1 MTILWLDC
9 ETYSATPIKN
19 GTNIYAENS
28 EVMIITY
35 ALDDGA
41 VVTLDLTEEN
51 LQTGEPYSR
60 EMNLFDYFTDELIA
74 ALQDPD
80 VIVYAQNSYFD
91 RSVFRENG
99 YEISRGRWRD
109 SMVQAL
115 AHSLPAGLAE
125 LCDVLGVSA
134 GDAKDKEGRSYILLF
149 CKPNKDGTRN
159 TRHTHPVQW
168 KGFLKYAGSD
178 ITAMRA
184 CVKKMP
190 TINYSGQE
198 LALWHLDQKI
208 NDRGVLVDTDLAR
221 GAITAVEA
229 EKHNLARRTQEITD
243 EQVKS
248 ATQRDAMLKFILEA
262 YGVELPDMRKS
273 TLERRIEDPDLP
285 LELRELLAIRL
296 QSTGTSIGKYR
307 TLVKAVNKDGR
318 LRGTLQFCGASR
330 TGRWSGRLFQP
341 QNMPRP
347 TMKQK
352 QIEIAI
358 HAFKSGCADLLTDNV
373 TELAS
378 NAVRGTMIA
387 PEGKKLVVSDL
398 SNIES
403 RVLTWLAGEDWKIKA
418 FEDLDAGTG
427 HDLYR
432 IAYAKAFGIDPSD
445 VDGEQRQV
453 GKILEL
459 SLGYASGVGG
469 LLTFALAYGMDMEAM
484 ADTILEN
491 VSPEIKES
499 SIGMLQ
505 WTKKKRRSTFGLSDK
520 AYLACE
526 SLKQS
531 WRAAHPRV
539 VSFWAELEETVRRAI
554 LNPNVTYDCGLI
566 KVRRQKAWLY
576 LRLPSGRCLC
586 YPAIKVG
593 DDNVISYQGKN
604 QYSRRWEKIRTYS
617 GKLVEN
623 CIAKGTEVLTESG
636 WLAIEQLSANLKV
649 WDGVEWVSHSGL
661 SYNGVQSTIE
671 AYGVSMTP
679 DHLVLTEKGW
689 INASSCERLNRAQV
703 GLPNG
708 YTLPSFGEQ
717 APVYVG
723 GSVCLRN
730 LKRNG
735 CIRIRQAAKEG
746 YSSFLRLFTQSF
758 NRQQN
763 HETRHESSS
772 GLWSLARHVGQMPSS
787 IASCVRKLR
796 GSRHYSVR
804 LLERRFSKLL
814 AGHGKHL
821 FTRFDFRAQGQQF
834 RLQPFQL
841 LLGYAY
847 GAEQQYTKER
857 FYRNSE
863 RENVYNP
870 SHGGLRVKENYIA
883 LSARKQLANASS
895 VNRVYDLINCG
906 PRNRFVVRGK
916 DCLPLIVH
924 NCCQGVAR
932 DVMAYNMPEIEN
944 RGYEILLTVHDELIT
959 EAPDTPEFNAEDL
972 STMLSASKPWSKG
985 LPLASAGFESKRYR
999 KG

>member
-1 MTILWLDC
+1 MKILWLDC

-28 EVMIITY
+28 EIMIITY
-35 ALDDGA
+35 AIDDGA
-41 VVTLDLTEEN
+41 VVTIDLTEPN
-51 LQTGEPYSR
+51 LLTGNPYSR
-60 EMNLFDYFTDELIA
+60 KADLFDYFTPELHA
-74 ALQDPD
+74 ALKDPE

-99 YEISRGRWRD
+99 YEVARERWRD

-115 AHSLPAGLAE
+115 AHALPAGLAE

-159 TRHTHPVQW
+159 TRHTHPIQW

-208 NDRGVLVDTDLAR
+208 NDRGVLMDVYLAR

-229 EKHNLARRTQEITD
+229 EKVGLARRTQQITE

-307 TLVKAVNKDGR
+307 TLVKAVNKDQR

-387 PEGKKLVVSDL
+387 PPGKKLVVSDI
-398 SNIES
+398 SNIEG
-403 RVLTWLAGEDWKIKA
+403 RIQAWLAGESWKLKA
-418 FEDLDAGTG
+418 FAEYDAGIG
-427 HDLYR
+427 FDLYKL
-432 IAYAKAFGIDPSD
+432 AYSKAFGVKPED
-445 VDGEQRQV
+445 VTADQRQI

-459 SLGYASGVGG
+459 SMGYAGGVGAF
-469 LLTFALAYGMDMEAM
+469 LTFALAYGLDLEEM
-484 ADTILEN
+484 AEGILANTPPDVLETAT
-491 VSPEIKES
+491 
-499 SIGMLQ
+499 GMLA
-505 WTKKKRRSTFGLSDK
+505 WTKKKRRSTYGLSDR
-520 AYLACE
+520 AWLACE
-526 SLKQS
+526 SLKTA
-531 WRAAHPRV
+531 WRLAHPKI
-539 VSFWAELEETVRRAI
+539 SAFWGELEETIRRAY
-554 LNPNVTYDCGLI
+554 LNPNVTYDLGLLKI
-566 KVRRQKAWLY
+566 RRQKAWLY
-576 LRLPSGRCLC
+576 IRLPSGRCLC
-586 YPAIKVG
+586 YPGIQV
-593 DDNVISYQGKN
+593 DDKNASSFMGKN
-604 QYSRRWEKIRTYS
+604 QYTRKWQRIGTYG
-617 GKLVEN
+617 GKSFEN
-623 CIAKGTEVLTESG
+623 CIGEGTEVLTEKG
-636 WLAIEQLSANLKV
+636 WLAIEQIPGNLKV

-661 SYNGVQSTIE
+661 SFNGVQETIE
-671 AYGVSMTP
+671 AYGVNMTP
-679 DHLVLTEKGW
+679 DHLVLTKKGW
-689 INASSCERLNRAQV
+689 LHASSCKRLNRAEI

-708 YTLPSFGEQ
+708 YSLPSLREQ
-717 APVYVG
+717 APIYVAG
-723 GSVCLRN
+723 PVCLRN

-735 CIRIRQAAKEG
+735 RVGIWQAAKEG
-746 YSSFLRLFTQSF
+746 YPSFMWLFAQSL
-758 NRQQN
+758 NKQQK
-763 HETRHESSS
+763 HKTRHEPSSS
-772 GLWSLARHVGQMPSS
+772 LRSLAGYVGQMSS
-787 IASCVRKLR
+787 SVASSLRKLWWTR
-796 GSRHYSVR
+796 DKSLRRVER
-804 LLERRFSKLL
+804 KFFKLLE
-814 AGHGKHL
+814 GYGKRL
-821 FTRFDFRAQGQQF
+821 RVGFNFGAQRQQF
-834 RLQPFQL
+834 RLQQEQL
-841 LLGYAY
+841 LLGHLY
-847 GAEQQYTKER
+847 GASQQYTQDR
-857 FYRNSE
+857 FYRNSK
-863 RENVYNP
+863 RKNVHKP
-870 SHGGLRVKENYIA
+870 SNGSLQSKENYIT
-883 LSARKQLANASS
+883 LSARTRLANASS
-895 VNRVYDLINCG
+895 VNKVYDLINCG

-916 DCLPLIVH
+916 DGLPLIVH

-944 RGYEILLTVHDELIT
+944 AGYEILLTVHDELIT
-959 EAPDTPEFNAEDL
+959 EAPDMPDFNAEDL

-985 LPLASAGFESKRYR
+985 LPLASAGFEAYRYR

>member
-1 MTILWLDC
+1 MTILWLDL
-9 ETYSATPIKN
+9 ETYSTTPIKN
-19 GTNIYAENS
+19 GTNVYAENS
-28 EVMIITY
+28 EIMIFAWAI
-35 ALDDGA
+35 DDGP
-41 VVTLDLTEEN
+41 VRVEDLTAVKQLPTVLLN
-51 LQTGEPYSR
+51 LIKDDS
-60 EMNLFDYFTDELIA
+60 
-74 ALQDPD
+74 

-91 RSVFRENG
+91 RSVLRHNGMEIRRE
-99 YEISRGRWRD
+99 RWRD
-109 SMVQAL
+109 TLAQAL
-115 AHSLPAGLAE
+115 AHALPAGLAE
-125 LCDVLGVSA
+125 MCDVLNVDTA
-134 GDAKDKEGRSYILLF
+134 DAKDKSGKQLIQLF
-149 CKPNKDGTRN
+149 CKPDAKGNRN
-159 TRHTHPVQW
+159 TRITHPEQW
-168 KGFLKYAGSD
+168 KLFLKYAGND

-184 CVKKMP
+184 CAAKMP

-208 NDRGVLVDTDLAR
+208 NDRGVLMDVELAR

-229 EKHNLARRTQEITD
+229 EKVGLARRTQQITE

-262 YGVELPDMRKS
+262 YGVELPDMRKA

-307 TLVKAVNKDGR
+307 TLVKAVNKDQR

-623 CIAKGTEVLTESG
+623 CIAEGTEVLTEKG
-636 WLAIEQLSANLKV
+636 WLAIEQVSANLKV

-661 SYNGVQSTIE
+661 SYNGVQSTVE
-671 AYGVSMTP
+671 VYGVTMTP

-689 INASSCERLNRAQV
+689 INASSCARLNRAEV

-708 YTLPSFGEQ
+708 YSLPTLEPKEKK
-717 APVYVG
+717 
-723 GSVCLRN
+723 GSVGSSVRMRN
-730 LKRNG
+730 PERNG
-735 CIRIRQAAKEG
+735 GLRFP
-746 YSSFLRLFTQSF
+746 SSTKKKGDSLVRLYEKQIYRLK
-758 NRQQN
+758 NKK
-763 HETRHESSS
+763 TRHVSAQSLQYLAAHAKQVWDTFERRIQK
-772 GLWSLARHVGQMPSS
+772 LWRSRNSRMRTLERKLSEFLARHGEGLRCAFNFRESRQQPW
-787 IASCVRKLR
+787 ILTGKL
-796 GSRHYSVR
+796 SM
-804 LLERRFSKLL
+804 
-814 AGHGKHL
+814 
-821 FTRFDFRAQGQQF
+821 
-834 RLQPFQL
+834 
-841 LLGYAY
+841 GYDK
-847 GAEQQYTKER
+847 GTMQQYSAHCFRGNPK
-857 FYRNSE
+857 
-863 RENVYNP
+863 RENVAN
-870 SHGGLRVKENYIA
+870 SSLRNIRDKYRYFKISSEQ
-883 LSARKQLANASS
+883 QLAYPKST
-895 VNRVYDLINCG
+895 RPVYDLIHCG

-916 DCLPLIVH
+916 DGLPLIVH

-932 DVMAYNMPEIEN
+932 DVMAYNMPAIEN
-944 RGYEILLTVHDELIT
+944 AGYEILLTVHDELIT
-959 EAPDTPEFNAEDL
+959 EAPDTPDFNAEDL

-985 LPLASAGFESKRYR
+985 LPLASAGFEAKRYR